1 MRILVATDQWYP
13 DLFGGVARV
22 ATETARRLALS
33 GHEVVVIAPRVNDS
47 GPPVSQEGS
56 LTLARVLPRSWVP
69 ATISDEIATSRW
81 ANRLTDRPFDVLLA
95 HNCNTAHGLLR
106 AAPGVPLVYVF
117 HADAAREQRYL
128 ASILP
133 RGRDRLRARALALPL
148 NQLVETA
155 IDEAT
160 SVVVLSEFSRRL
172 LRDRSPT
179 IATRATVVGGAV
191 DTDVFTPEGRED
203 ARLELGLGPADMIV
217 FTVRRLVPR
226 MGLENLVEAVGQL
239 SDVEGLR
246 VAIAGAGGLESSL
259 RDLARERGLGDRLR
273 FLGRVAEAQLPLWHR
288 AADLFVL
295 PTAAYE
301 GFGLVTAEALASGTP
316 VVGTPVGAT
325 PELLELIDP
334 RLVARGTD
342 ADSLAEAIR
351 TGLAL
356 TSPAL
361 RETCRAAA
369 LERYSW
375 DAVMPEWERALMRA
389 AAHPKH
395 RKRRPTLR
403 RVSLDTAAFG
413 IRWSGAPVIARHVHA
428 HERAG
433 IVVYHDPGPETVERH
448 LTALSRRHRFVRLDD
463 LVDALRDNRWDD
475 IPPKS
480 IAVTIDDG
488 FRGNADLVQVFAAFG
503 VVPTVFLCSG
513 IIASEQPF
521 WWSLPNFDPGELKRV
536 SNAVRAAKVER
547 ALADRNVPRQALSKA
562 EIRALGDAFAFGAH
576 TSTHPILP
584 MCTDEEAE
592 HEIRGSR
599 TEVEQLTGRP
609 CEHFAYPNGDFGP
622 RELELVRAAGY
633 RSSRT
638 TIAGWV
644 TSATNAYRLPI
655 LPMPDDAT
663 ANRALSQVAIATFRP
678 ELLNRNA
685 DSRLATA
692 ISSHVPEVE

>member
-191 DTDVFTPEGRED
+191 DTDVFTPEGREE
-203 ARLELGLGPADMIV
+203 ARLELGLGPADKIV

-259 RDLARERGLGDRLR
+259 QDLARERGLGDRLR

-356 TSPAL
+356 DITRPAGDMPNCRPRAVL
-361 RETCRAAA
+361 MGRSDARMGARPHAGGRPPEAPKASTYAAPREPRHGSVRDS
-369 LERYSW
+369 LERRSG
-375 DAVMPEWERALMRA
+375 DRASCARPRTSRHRRLPRSEPRDRGASSDRA
-389 AAHPKH
+389 QPPTPVRPA
-395 RKRRPTLR
+395 RRPR
-403 RVSLDTAAFG
+403 R
-413 IRWSGAPVIARHVHA
+413 
-428 HERAG
+428 RA
-433 IVVYHDPGPETVERH
+433 
-448 LTALSRRHRFVRLDD
+448 S
-463 LVDALRDNRWDD
+463 
-475 IPPKS
+475 
-480 IAVTIDDG
+480 
-488 FRGNADLVQVFAAFG
+488 
-503 VVPTVFLCSG
+503 
-513 IIASEQPF
+513 
-521 WWSLPNFDPGELKRV
+521 
-536 SNAVRAAKVER
+536 
-547 ALADRNVPRQALSKA
+547 
-562 EIRALGDAFAFGAH
+562 
-576 TSTHPILP
+576 
-584 MCTDEEAE
+584 
-592 HEIRGSR
+592 
-599 TEVEQLTGRP
+599 
-609 CEHFAYPNGDFGP
+609 
-622 RELELVRAAGY
+622 
-633 RSSRT
+633 
-638 TIAGWV
+638 
-644 TSATNAYRLPI
+644 
-655 LPMPDDAT
+655 
-663 ANRALSQVAIATFRP
+663 
-678 ELLNRNA
+678 
-685 DSRLATA
+685 
-692 ISSHVPEVE
+692 